1 MLLAATTD
9 LGVSNPGTGSASA
22 IWLLLVGLA
31 ATASAGVA
39 FAIIGRLR
47 AGAPAITPR
56 PHEPVPWNGLDVL
69 QVLALH
75 VVVLAVGLAGLRE
88 EDGLA
93 KLIPLEKLI
102 PLDLIAKLAATAFS
116 IAYLSAR
123 GASLADLG
131 LAPLRPAADLRI
143 AAAGVALLVAPLLT
157 LAALLDAVVPYQHP
171 IIDFMTTHRDPASLA
186 LVVLS
191 TVVAAPLAEE
201 FFFRR
206 VLQGWLEKIFPD
218 GDGRMAV
225 ALSAA
230 LFALL
235 HLGQGLAYVPLFP
248 LGLVL
253 GTIARRTGSIV
264 PCILLH
270 ALFNAVS
277 VALLVWQTAA
287 PALPAG

>member
-1 MLLAATTD
+1 MLLAATTE
-9 LGVSNPGTGSASA
+9 LSASNAGTGSASA

-39 FAIIGRLR
+39 FAILGRLR

-93 KLIPLEKLI
+93 KLI

-191 TVVAAPLAEE
+191 AVVAAPLAEE

-206 VLQGWLEKIFPD
+206 VLQGWLEKILPD

>member
-9 LGVSNPGTGSASA
+9 LGVSNSGTGSTSA
-22 IWLLLVGLA
+22 VWLLLVGLA

-39 FAIIGRLR
+39 VAILGRLR

-69 QVLALH
+69 QVLGLH
-75 VVVLAVGLAGLRE
+75 IVVLAVGLAGLRQ

-93 KLIPLEKLI
+93 KLIPLEM
-102 PLDLIAKLAATAFS
+102 IAKLAATACS

-143 AAAGVALLVAPLLT
+143 AAAGVALLVAPLLAIA
-157 LAALLDAVVPYQHP
+157 AALDRLQPYKHP
-171 IIDFMTTHRDPASLA
+171 IIDFMTTHRDPVSLG

-191 TVVAAPLAEE
+191 AVVAAPLAEE

-206 VLQGWLEKIFPD
+206 VLQGWLEKILPD
-218 GDGRMAV
+218 GDGRTAV
-225 ALSAA
+225 AISAA
-230 LFALL
+230 LFALA

-264 PCILLH
+264 PCVLLH

-287 PALPAG
+287 PASPAG

>member
-93 KLIPLEKLI
+93 KLIPL
-102 PLDLIAKLAATAFS
+102 DLIAKLAATAFS

-131 LAPLRPAADLRI
+131 LAPLRPGADLRI

-186 LVVLS
+186 LVVAS
-191 TVVAAPLAEE
+191 AVVAAPLAEE

>member
-1 MLLAATTD
+1 
-9 LGVSNPGTGSASA
+9 
-22 IWLLLVGLA
+22 
-31 ATASAGVA
+31 
-39 FAIIGRLR
+39 
-47 AGAPAITPR
+47 
-56 PHEPVPWNGLDVL
+56 VPWNGLDVL

-93 KLIPLEKLI
+93 KLIPLE
-102 PLDLIAKLAATAFS
+102 LIAKLAATAFS

-191 TVVAAPLAEE
+191 AVVAAPLAEE

-206 VLQGWLEKIFPD
+206 VLQGWLEKILPD

>member
-1 MLLAATTD
+1 MLLAATTE
-9 LGVSNPGTGSASA
+9 LSASNAGTGSASA

-93 KLIPLEKLI
+93 KLI

-191 TVVAAPLAEE
+191 AVVAAPLAEE

-206 VLQGWLEKIFPD
+206 VLQGWLEKILPD

>member
-9 LGVSNPGTGSASA
+9 LSASNAGTGSASA

-39 FAIIGRLR
+39 FAILGRLR
-47 AGAPAITPR
+47 TGAPAITPR
-56 PHEPVPWNGLDVL
+56 PHEPVPWNGFDVL

-93 KLIPLEKLI
+93 KLIPLE
-102 PLDLIAKLAATAFS
+102 LIAKLAATAFS

-143 AAAGVALLVAPLLT
+143 AAAGVALLVAPLFA
-157 LAALLDAVVPYQHP
+157 LAALLDAVVPYTHP

-191 TVVAAPLAEE
+191 AVVAAPLAEE

-206 VLQGWLEKIFPD
+206 VLQGWLEKILPD

-287 PALPAG
+287 PAPPAG

>member
-1 MLLAATTD
+1 MLLAATTE
-9 LGVSNPGTGSASA
+9 LSASNPGTGSASA

-39 FAIIGRLR
+39 FAILGRLR

-93 KLIPLEKLI
+93 KLI

-191 TVVAAPLAEE
+191 AVVAAPLAEE

-206 VLQGWLEKIFPD
+206 VLQGWLEKILPD

>member
-9 LGVSNPGTGSASA
+9 LGVSNAGTGSASA
-22 IWLLLVGLA
+22 IWLLLVALA
-31 ATASAGVA
+31 VTASGGAA
-39 FAIIGRLR
+39 LTILGRLKN
-47 AGAPAITPR
+47 GFPAIPPR
-56 PHEPVPWNGLDVL
+56 PHEPVPWNGFDVL
-69 QVLALH
+69 QVLVIH

-93 KLIPLEKLI
+93 KLIPLEM
-102 PLDLIAKLAATAFS
+102 IAKLAATAFS
-116 IAYLSAR
+116 IAYLSVR

-143 AAAGVALLVAPLLT
+143 ATAGVALLVAPLLAI
-157 LAALLDAVVPYQHP
+157 AAVLDRLQPYEHP
-171 IIDFMTTHRDPASLA
+171 IIDFMTTHRDPVSLG

-191 TVVAAPLAEE
+191 AVVAAPLAEE

-206 VLQGWLEKIFPD
+206 VLQGWLENILPD
-218 GDGRMAV
+218 GDGRTAV
-225 ALSAA
+225 AISAA
-230 LFALL
+230 VFALA

-264 PCILLH
+264 PCVLLH

-287 PALPAG
+287 PASPAG

>member
-1 MLLAATTD
+1 
-9 LGVSNPGTGSASA
+9 
-22 IWLLLVGLA
+22 
-31 ATASAGVA
+31 VA
-39 FAIIGRLR
+39 FAILGRLR

-93 KLIPLEKLI
+93 KLI

-191 TVVAAPLAEE
+191 AVVAAPLAEE

-206 VLQGWLEKIFPD
+206 VLQGWLEKILPD